1 MTNQPVRGGGRAR
14 AAHRLAEA
22 RSAANAD
29 TRGPEAPS
37 IQRLGALR
45 LGVTCRRSGE
55 WTQREMA
62 RGAVWRA
69 YPTGALPSRSPQ
81 GLGTPGGPQW
91 GYGEAGGRDTQKRP
105 VTRTG
110 REQATAQ
117 AEGRR
122 GPAGDNCAE
131 CGHIILPCFGFLPR
145 EWALLGGWNWQPNR
159 DYLRFTRIAAD

>member
-1 MTNQPVRGGGRAR
+1 MTNQPVRGGGRTR

-22 RSAANAD
+22 RSSANAD
-29 TRGPEAPS
+29 TRGAEAPS

-91 GYGEAGGRDTQKRP
+91 GYGEAGGVRSHEPGENRL
-105 VTRTG
+105 R
-110 REQATAQ
+110 
-117 AEGRR
+117 AEGGSRVTTVLSVATSSSR
-122 GPAGDNCAE
+122 VS
-131 CGHIILPCFGFLPR
+131 GFFPGNGLFL
-145 EWALLGGWNWQPNR
+145 EVGTGS
-159 DYLRFTRIAAD
+159 RIAIICVLQESPLLRV